1 MKMKKVSKIPKFKT
15 IEEEAHF
22 WDTHS
27 FVDFEDELEEVEIMV
42 DLAKPRDDTIVVRVQ
57 KSLKDQMERA
67 AEKKGINVSTLARIW
82 FSEKLR
88 QKFV

>member
-1 MKMKKVSKIPKFKT
+1 MKKKKISKIPKFKN

-27 FVDFEDELEEVEIMV
+27 FVDFEDELEEVDIVV
-42 DLAKPRDDTIVVRVQ
+42 DLAKPRDDAIVVRVQ
-57 KSLKDQMERA
+57 KSLKDKLERFA
-67 AEKKGINVSTLARIW
+67 TQKGINISTLARIW

-88 QKFV
+88 QYA